1 MTAFV
6 ANLRYTCLGN
16 PLPCYTNDYMIHL
29 LQALILGIVEGF
41 TEFLPISSTGH
52 LIVAEKA
59 LGYKDINDLF
69 TVVVQVAAIAAVV
82 WFYRKDLIDKTLGL
96 FERDKAALNFWK
108 ILIIGTIPAG
118 LFGLLLDKSMRSI
131 TTPIVVAIALII
143 GGIILWIVDH
153 KPVQHRRQEVALET
167 ITNKQAALIGLGQA
181 VAIIPGV
188 SRSGATIVSGLA
200 LKLNRPTAT
209 AFAFYLSI
217 PVMVAASGYKLMK
230 YHSDIAGL
238 PGGLPALTIGLLAAF
253 ITALFAV
260 SWLLRYISTHNFLSF
275 AYYRIVAG
283 IVILA
288 LVATNWL

>member
-1 MTAFV
+1 
-6 ANLRYTCLGN
+6 
-16 PLPCYTNDYMIHL
+16 MIHL